1 MNIAHSHHR
10 RGSAAILA
18 LTIGLLAAGCSSD
31 TKSNGSTTPSTVLL
45 ATQTDPAGSSSSG
58 TSTTSSSTS
67 GTTTGSTGDTS
78 DHAAG
83 PLTIDTAP
91 QVPVYPLTGLAIL
104 DPAAA
109 KRPAL
114 VVKIDNHP
122 QARPQSGLNEADL
135 VYEENVENLTRFA
148 AVFQSN
154 GADPVGPIRSGRTQD
169 VDLLGSLNKPIFA
182 WSGGNAR
189 VSAAINASDL
199 VPVNETRAGKA
210 MFRSNGHGRSA
221 PHNLYGD
228 VSALY
233 TFAAADAGP
242 PPQQFQYR
250 HVGTDVAGARADA
263 VKVSMDNAQ
272 VLWKWDVGSGTYLR
286 LTDGKPHIDALTG
299 LQVATSN
306 VIVLY
311 VDYRPS
317 PADGR
322 SPEAQ
327 TEGYGVAWV
336 LSGGM
341 YIQGSWTRTDR
352 LQPFTLLDAAG
363 KAILLTPGH
372 TFVELARA
380 GKGAVVPSG
389 TDIGSVQYP

>member
-1 MNIAHSHHR
+1 MNSADSHR
-10 RGSAAILA
+10 PRGSAAILA

-31 TKSNGSTTPSTVLL
+31 TKSDGSTTPSTVLL
-45 ATQTDPAGSSSSG
+45 ATQTDPARSSSSV
-58 TSTTSSSTS
+58 TSTTSASTS
-67 GTTTGSTGDTS
+67 GTTTDSTGDTS
-78 DHAAG
+78 NSG
-83 PLTIDTAP
+83 VPSTVDTAP
-91 QVPVYPLTGLAIL
+91 RVPVYPLTGLPIL

-122 QARPQSGLNEADL
+122 EARPQSGLNEADL

-210 MFRSNGHGRSA
+210 MFRSNGQGRSA

-233 TFAAADAGP
+233 TFAPPDAGP

-250 HVGTDVAGARADA
+250 DVGTQVAGTRADA

-286 LTDGKPHIDALTG
+286 STDGKPHMDALTG

-306 VIVLY
+306 VILLY

-336 LSGGM
+336 FSGGK
-341 YIQGSWTRTDR
+341 YIEGSWTRTDR
-352 LQPFTLLDAAG
+352 LQTFTLLDAEG
-363 KAILLTPGH
+363 KPILLTPGH

-380 GKGAVVPSG
+380 GKGAVAASV